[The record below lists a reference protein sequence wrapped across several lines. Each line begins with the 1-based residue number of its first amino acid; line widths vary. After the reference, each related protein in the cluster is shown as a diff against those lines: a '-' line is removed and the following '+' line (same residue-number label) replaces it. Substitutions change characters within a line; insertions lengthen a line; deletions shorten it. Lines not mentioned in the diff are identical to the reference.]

1 MCEAV
6 FSTKCGTS
14 SYTDPKGREGPDYTV
29 RQAQKVSVVL
39 FRPTDV

>member
-6 FSTKCGTS
+6 FSTTCRTS
-14 SYTDPKGREGPDYTV
+14 SYIDPKGREGPDYAI
-29 RQAQKVSVVL
+29 RQAKKVSVVL

>member
-6 FSTKCGTS
+6 FSTTCRTS
-14 SYTDPKGREGPDYTV
+14 SYTDPKRREGPEYTI